1 MFYLSS
7 WIEENRGTYVSLLRG
22 LGEIEN
28 SWNRWIEFFLR
39 GIDEQAR
46 RNAEKARSIM
56 DLYERMKRKVIEIT
70 RSQFAVPL
78 LDQMFERPLFQSTH
92 LLFEGLNIS
101 RQSVASL
108 LAELKKAEI
117 LSVIRQGAGRRPTV
131 YVFPEL
137 LNLCEGRNVF

>member
-22 LGEIEN
+22 LGKIPN

-39 GIDEQAR
+39 GVDEQAR
-46 RNAEKARSIM
+46 RNAEKAKSIM
-56 DLYERMKRKVIEIT
+56 DLYERMKRKIIEIT

-92 LLFEGLNIS
+92 LLFQGLSIS
-101 RQSVASL
+101 RPSVATL
-108 LAELKKAEI
+108 LAALKEAGI

-137 LNLCEGRNVF
+137 LNLCEGRNLF